1 MVTLAS
7 QSPLSKKEKKMRTR
21 TFLASLLIAI
31 FCLPIMSGCAT
42 RQGAIQQLQSLS
54 DDLRD
59 NASYYTIKDWENA
72 ANKLGTIRKKMAH
85 YDYTPAER
93 RQIGELEGQCVRYM
107 VEGAKNK
114 AINGVMGIGNEVR
127 GILEGLGIS
136 Y

>member
-1 MVTLAS
+1 
-7 QSPLSKKEKKMRTR
+7 
-21 TFLASLLIAI
+21 
-31 FCLPIMSGCAT
+31 
-42 RQGAIQQLQSLS
+42 
-54 DDLRD
+54 
-59 NASYYTIKDWENA
+59 
-72 ANKLGTIRKKMAH
+72 MAH